1 MIIIGIAG
9 GTGSGKTTVV
19 QRIANV
25 VPEENV
31 AILMQDSYYN
41 DNTHLSFEDRT
52 KINYDHPNSI
62 DFDLLLE
69 HIAKL
74 KARTPIEQPIYSYTT
89 HSRTGDYTVIHPK
102 EILIVEGI
110 LIFTSEELR
119 KMCDIKIFVHTDSDL
134 RLIRRIKRDI
144 NERGRDLEEVLN
156 RYENTLKPM
165 HNQFI
170 EPTMKYADLIIPIG
184 GENKVAIDILTS
196 MIKEK
201 IKK

>member
-170 EPTMKYADLIIPIG
+170 EPTMKYADLIIPVG
-184 GENKVAIDILTS
+184 GENRVAIDILTS

>member
-102 EILIVEGI
+102 EILIIEGI

-170 EPTMKYADLIIPIG
+170 EPTMKYADLIIPVG

>member
-69 HIAKL
+69 HITKL
-74 KARTPIEQPIYSYTT
+74 KERTPIEQPIYSYTT

-110 LIFTSEELR
+110 LIFTSEQLR

-170 EPTMKYADLIIPIG
+170 EPTMKYADLIIPVG